1 MKTRR
6 WGARTAA
13 LLQLLVIAGRVP
25 IDVEKGWGQAGVPGA
40 PLRVLLLGGAGARE
54 EKTRGMLMSR
64 DKPLTS

>member
-6 WGARTAA
+6 WRARTAA
-13 LLQLLVIAGRVP
+13 LLQLLVVTGRVP
-25 IDVEKGWGQAGVPGA
+25 IDVEKGWGRAGVPGA

-54 EKTRGMLMSR
+54 GMTRGMLVSQ